1 MTSGATTPSNISPTV
16 AGRFALQA
24 SLRPDDEAVV
34 SAAGRWSYG
43 ELAADVS
50 RVARFLA
57 ERGVEREIHV
67 GVLLP
72 RSYELVV
79 SMLAVLAAGGV
90 YVPLNPS
97 LPAARLRDLVDT
109 TRPAVILVG
118 AGACGPLWDAD
129 AKSCT
134 ADIATVL
141 RDVEPS
147 SVTDRHHRRAAAY
160 VIQTS
165 GSTGRPKCVQVE
177 MGSLLNLLDWC
188 AGACR
193 IGPGQRVLQVIASSF
208 DASVRS
214 YLTPLVTGATLALYD
229 DGPYDPVTLMDWLA
243 RERITVFNPS
253 VPAMFYPILELA
265 AVDDYRPLESLH
277 TLALG
282 AETPDLS
289 LLRCWLDS
297 PRCRTRVQNVYGPTE
312 AADISLYAELD
323 TSCQ

>member
-1 MTSGATTPSNISPTV
+1 
-16 AGRFALQA
+16 
-24 SLRPDDEAVV
+24 
-34 SAAGRWSYG
+34 
-43 ELAADVS
+43 
-50 RVARFLA
+50 LA

-79 SMLAVLAAGGV
+79 SILAVLAAGGV

-109 TRPAVILVG
+109 TEPAVILG
-118 AGACGPLWDAD
+118 ADASGSLWDGVAD
-129 AKSCT
+129 S

-147 SVTDRHHRRAAAY
+147 SVTDRHHPGAAAY

-177 MGSLLNLLDWC
+177 MRSLLNLLDWC

-193 IGPGQRVLQVIASSF
+193 IGPGERVLQVIASSF
-208 DASVRS
+208 DASVRN

-229 DGPYDPVTLMDWLA
+229 DGPFDPITLMNWLV
-243 RERITVFNPS
+243 RERITVLNPS

-265 AVDDYRPLESLH
+265 AADDYRPLESLH

-282 AETPDLS
+282 SETPDLS
-289 LLRCWLDS
+289 LMRRWLNS

-323 TSCQ
+323 MGRR